1 VVKRLIILK
10 NILDGYVGRKTGEDV
25 KKTINIARLN
35 NKQLYRALSLFDR
48 KMIRKFAKTI
58 NIPVGDN
65 KEPKSVLFEKDGLNG
80 RKFYFA
86 YISDDTKTHIIFDNV
101 IKYIAGYI

>member
-65 KEPKSVLFEKDGLNG
+65 KECTLYNLVVFGQKLKNFKIEINLIN
-80 RKFYFA
+80 
-86 YISDDTKTHIIFDNV
+86 NN
-101 IKYIAGYI
+101 